1 MMLDLM
7 MAPIPAISLLGQL
20 RLVSAPKSFI
30 GDLDLLRHAV
40 YGLLLLSIALNF
52 ALVHSLSLFSPRMIF
67 VLSLLLGRDEIW
79 AVL

>member
-1 MMLDLM
+1 MLDLM

-40 YGLLLLSIALNF
+40 YGLTTPIDCTGLMNCCFGTQPAPSLSSLLS
-52 ALVHSLSLFSPRMIF
+52 
-67 VLSLLLGRDEIW
+67 
-79 AVL
+79 